1 MEEHTLEK
9 KYIVEAFIEIPKG
22 AQNKYEFDELRGR
35 FRLDRVLYS
44 PVHYPADYGFIPDTL
59 AEDGDALDILV
70 LISNPTFPGCSV
82 PARVVGALSMQ
93 DDKGVDTKILSVAA
107 VDPRLVH
114 VRSYRDLQPHL
125 IKEVEYFFA
134 DIKSWKRRSLRLSLG
149 GGTTVLI
156 ETARARWKREKH
168 RPLGLCPGR
177 KSREVR

>member
-1 MEEHTLEK
+1 MMKMEEHTLEK

-125 IKEVEYFFA
+125 IKEVEYFF
-134 DIKSWKRRSLRLSLG
+134 RRYKELEEKVSQIG
-149 GGTTVLI
+149 AWAGAEQAITLI
-156 ETARARWKREKH
+156 ETARARWKRKNTGH
-168 RPLGLCPGR
+168 
-177 KSREVR
+177 